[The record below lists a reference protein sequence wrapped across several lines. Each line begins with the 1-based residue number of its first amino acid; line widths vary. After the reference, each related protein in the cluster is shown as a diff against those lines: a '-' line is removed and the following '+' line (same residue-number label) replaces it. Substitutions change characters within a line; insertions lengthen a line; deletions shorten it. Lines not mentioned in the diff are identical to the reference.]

1 MTIGIV
7 GKKIGMTRI
16 FTDEGKSLPVTVI
29 EAQPNR
35 VTQIKTIDRD
45 GYSAVQVT
53 KGKTKNT
60 RVNKPSAGLYSKVSV
75 EAGEGLWE
83 FRLREHQTDEIGE
96 AITVAEFS
104 EGQKVDV
111 RGISKGKGFA
121 GVVKRYNFKTQ
132 DMSHGNSVSHRA
144 PGSIGQCQTPGRV
157 FKGKKMAGHM
167 GSARVTTQGLE
178 IVKIDSENNLI
189 LVRGAVPGASGGAVV
204 LLPSVKERKSALL

>member
-96 AITVAEFS
+96 AITVAEFT

-178 IVKIDSENNLI
+178 IVKIDSENHLI

-204 LLPSVKERKSALL
+204 LLPSVKERKRARL

>member
-83 FRLREHQTDEIGE
+83 FRLKEHQTDEIGE

-189 LVRGAVPGASGGAVV
+189 LVRGAVPGASGGDVV
-204 LLPSVKERKSALL
+204 LLPSVKERKRVRS

>member
-83 FRLREHQTDEIGE
+83 FRLKEHQTDEIGD

-167 GSARVTTQGLE
+167 GSVRVTTQGLE

-204 LLPSVKERKSALL
+204 LLPSVKERKRARS

>member
-16 FTDEGKSLPVTVI
+16 FTDEGRSLPVTVI

-83 FRLREHQTDEIGE
+83 FRLREDQPDEIGE

-178 IVKIDSENNLI
+178 IVKIDSENHLI

-204 LLPSVKERKSALL
+204 LLPSVKERKRARL

>member
-83 FRLREHQTDEIGE
+83 FRLREDQPDEIGE

-178 IVKIDSENNLI
+178 IVKIDSENHLI

-204 LLPSVKERKSALL
+204 LLPSVKERKRALL

>member
-96 AITVAEFS
+96 AITVAEFT

>member
-16 FTDEGKSLPVTVI
+16 FTDEGRSLPVTVI

-111 RGISKGKGFA
+111 RGISKGKGLA

-178 IVKIDSENNLI
+178 IVKIDSENHLI

-204 LLPSVKERKSALL
+204 LLPSVKERKRALL

>member
-83 FRLREHQTDEIGE
+83 FRLKEHQTGEIGE

-167 GSARVTTQGLE
+167 GAARVTTQGLE

-204 LLPSVKERKSALL
+204 LLPSVKERKRARS

>member
-83 FRLREHQTDEIGE
+83 FRLKEHQTDEIGE

-132 DMSHGNSVSHRA
+132 DMSHGNSISHRA

-157 FKGKKMAGHM
+157 FKGKKMAGHL
-167 GSARVTTQGLE
+167 GASRVTTQGLE
-178 IVKIDSENNLI
+178 IVKIDPENNLI
-189 LVRGAVPGASGGAVV
+189 LVRGAVPGSSGGVVV
-204 LLPSVKERKSALL
+204 LLPSVKEGKKASS

>member
-83 FRLREHQTDEIGE
+83 LRLKEHQTDEIGE

-178 IVKIDSENNLI
+178 IVKIDAENNLI
-189 LVRGAVPGASGGAVV
+189 LVRGAVPGASGGSVV
-204 LLPSVKERKSALL
+204 LLPSVKERKRASS

>member
-16 FTDEGKSLPVTVI
+16 FTDEGRSLPVTVI

-83 FRLREHQTDEIGE
+83 FRLREDQPDEIGE

-204 LLPSVKERKSALL
+204 LLPSVKERKRARL

>member
-178 IVKIDSENNLI
+178 IVKIDSENHLI

-204 LLPSVKERKSALL
+204 LLPSVKERKRARL

>member
-83 FRLREHQTDEIGE
+83 FRLREHHTDEIGE

-167 GSARVTTQGLE
+167 GSARVTAQGLE

-204 LLPSVKERKSALL
+204 LLPSVKERKRARL

>member
-178 IVKIDSENNLI
+178 IVKIDSENHLI
-189 LVRGAVPGASGGAVV
+189 LVKGAVPGASGGAVV
-204 LLPSVKERKSALL
+204 LLPSVKERKRARL

>member
-60 RVNKPSAGLYSKVSV
+60 RVNKPTAGLYSKVSV

-83 FRLREHQTDEIGE
+83 FRLREHAADEVGE
-96 AITVAEFS
+96 ALTVAEFS
-104 EGQKVDV
+104 EGQKVDI

-167 GSARVTTQGLE
+167 GAARVTTQGLE

-204 LLPSVKERKSALL
+204 LLPSVKERKRARS

>member
-1 MTIGIV
+1 
-7 GKKIGMTRI
+7 MTRI

-96 AITVAEFS
+96 AITVAEFT

-178 IVKIDSENNLI
+178 IVKIDSENHLI

-204 LLPSVKERKSALL
+204 LLPSVKERKRARL

>member
-35 VTQIKTIDRD
+35 VTQIKTIERD

-53 KGKTKNT
+53 KGKTKNK

-83 FRLREHQTDEIGE
+83 FRLGEPPFDEIGSDL
-96 AITVAEFS
+96 TVSEFS
-104 EGQKVDV
+104 EGQRVDI

-167 GSARVTTQGLE
+167 GAARVTTQGLE

-204 LLPSVKERKSALL
+204 LVPSVKERKRARS

>member
-83 FRLREHQTDEIGE
+83 FRLKEHQTDEIGE

-189 LVRGAVPGASGGAVV
+189 LVRGAVPGASGGSVV
-204 LLPSVKERKSALL
+204 LLPSVKERKRARP

>member
-75 EAGEGLWE
+75 EAGEGVWE
-83 FRLREHQTDEIGE
+83 FRLKEHQTDEIGE

-189 LVRGAVPGASGGAVV
+189 LVRGAVPGASGGSVV
-204 LLPSVKERKSALL
+204 LLPSVKERKRARS

>member
-178 IVKIDSENNLI
+178 IVKIDSENHLI
-189 LVRGAVPGASGGAVV
+189 LVRGAVPGASGGDVV
-204 LLPSVKERKSALL
+204 LLPSVKERKRARL

>member
-83 FRLREHQTDEIGE
+83 FRLKEHQTDEIGE

-178 IVKIDSENNLI
+178 IVKIDSENHLI

-204 LLPSVKERKSALL
+204 LLPSVKERKRARL

>member
-35 VTQIKTIDRD
+35 VTQIKTIDKD

-96 AITVAEFS
+96 AITVAEFT

-178 IVKIDSENNLI
+178 IVKIDSENHLI

-204 LLPSVKERKSALL
+204 LLPSVKERKRARL